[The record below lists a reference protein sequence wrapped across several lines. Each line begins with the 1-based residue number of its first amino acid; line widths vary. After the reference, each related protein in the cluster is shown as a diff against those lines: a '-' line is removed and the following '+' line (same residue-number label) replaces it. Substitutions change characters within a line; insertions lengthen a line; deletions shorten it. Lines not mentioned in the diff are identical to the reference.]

1 MPKNNHTYK
10 WAQLIKWGGKLADIQ
25 KQQKTMRVSY
35 IVLLLGV
42 FMAAL
47 DNGIISAALTTING
61 TFNVSATLGTWGI
74 TLYTLGMAV
83 ATPIVGKLSDRYG
96 RKKLFLIEL
105 IIFTIGSLGVAL
117 SPNFAFFLG
126 SRLFQS
132 FGGGGLF
139 IIASSHIISTVTK
152 QKQGSML
159 GMLGAMNGIASV
171 IGPNI
176 GSFLID
182 ITGNWHWL
190 FLINVPIGI
199 LLVIFGWFAL
209 EETRIEV
216 QSKIDYYGI
225 TLLSLSI
232 LAVMFAVNNLGSGE
246 TLTGSFLS
254 IGVLGLLLL
263 GIAVFAFLLM
273 LEKRQEGGNVD
284 PILPYT
290 LLKKP
295 TYAVTMLLALMSGTF
310 IGAVIFIPSFAEQVI
325 GIPAAKSGYWMTPL
339 ALASGIGAGGGG
351 FFVDKRGP
359 VQTLVLLG
367 LIAMIG
373 FGGLA
378 FFTSTKLSF
387 IVFTVIAGIGFGFA
401 LGAPLTVLTSNA
413 AGKQK
418 GTAIGTLSVA
428 RQIGLT
434 ISPTIFGAFIQ
445 QGFSKLGGIIPE
457 KLMQNGINP
466 SDMPEEAMHQIK
478 GEGGYSNIQES
489 IANIPDEDVQSA
501 LYQAFE
507 EAAQLAYQPI
517 YLFAAIMAV
526 LLIGLAL
533 IFQKQFK
540 KDEQE
545 EEKASE
551 ELE

>member
-1 MPKNNHTYK
+1 M
-10 WAQLIKWGGKLADIQ
+10 ASAEE
-25 KQQKTMRVSY
+25 QKTMRLSY
-35 IVLLLGV
+35 IVLLIGV

-61 TFNVSATLGTWGI
+61 SFDVSATLGTWGI
-74 TLYTLGMAV
+74 TLYTLGLAV
-83 ATPIVGKLSDRYG
+83 ATPIVGKLADRYG

-105 IIFTIGSLGVAL
+105 IIFTIGSLGVAI

-126 SRLFQS
+126 ARLFQS

-139 IIASSHIISTVTK
+139 IIASSHVISTVTK
-152 QKQGSML
+152 KKQGSML
-159 GMLGAMNGIASV
+159 GYLGAMNGIASV

-176 GSFLID
+176 GSFLMD
-182 ITGNWHWL
+182 LTGSWHWL

-199 LLVIFGWFAL
+199 LLIVFGWSAL
-209 EETRIEV
+209 EETKENTL
-216 QSKIDYYGI
+216 SKIDYYGI

-232 LAVMFAVNNLGSGE
+232 LAIMFAVNNLGSGAN
-246 TLTGSFLS
+246 LLDSFLS

-263 GIAVFAFLLM
+263 GIVIFTSLLF
-273 LEKRQEGGNVD
+273 LEKRQENGDID
-284 PILPYT
+284 PILPYS

-295 TYAVTMLLALMSGTF
+295 TYSMIMLMALMSGTF
-310 IGAVIFIPSFAEQVI
+310 IGAVIFIPSFAEQVL

-359 VQTLVLLG
+359 VQTLVFSG
-367 LIAMIG
+367 VIAFIG

-378 FFTSTKLSF
+378 LFTSTKLTF
-387 IVFTVIAGIGFGFA
+387 IIFTVIAGIGFGFA

-418 GTAIGTLSVA
+418 GSAIGTLSVA

-445 QGFSKLGGIIPE
+445 QGFSKLGKIIPD
-457 KLMQNGINP
+457 KLQENGIDP
-466 SDMPEEAMHQIK
+466 SNLPEGALEQVE
-478 GEGGYSNIQES
+478 GGGYSNMQAAIDK
-489 IANIPDEDVQSA
+489 IPDIEVQHA
-501 LYQAFE
+501 LREAFA
-507 EAAQLAYQPI
+507 EAAHLAYQPI
-517 YLFAAIMAV
+517 YLFVAFVSLLMIAV
-526 LLIGLAL
+526 AL
-533 IFQKQFK
+533 IFQKQFANDAK
-540 KDEQE
+540 KE
-545 EEKASE
+545 EMKG
-551 ELE
+551 

>member
-1 MPKNNHTYK
+1 MNGDEEVSNGKNE
-10 WAQLIKWGGKLADIQ
+10 
-25 KQQKTMRVSY
+25 KTMRISY
-35 IVLLLGV
+35 VVLLFGV

-61 TFNVSATLGTWGI
+61 SFNVSATLGTWGI

-126 SRLFQS
+126 ARLFQS

-139 IIASSHIISTVTK
+139 IIASSHIISTVTR

-199 LLVIFGWFAL
+199 MLVIFGWFAL
-209 EETRIEV
+209 EETKIKV
-216 QSKIDYYGI
+216 LSKIDYYGI

-232 LAVMFAVNNLGSGE
+232 LAVMFAVNNLGNGD
-246 TLTGSFLS
+246 TLMGSFLS
-254 IGVLGLLLL
+254 ISVLGLLVF
-263 GIAVFAFLLM
+263 GIILFAFLLL
-273 LEKRQEGGNVD
+273 LEKRQENGDVD
-284 PILPYT
+284 PILPFA

-295 TYAVTMLLALMSGTF
+295 TYAVTMLMALISGTF

-351 FFVDKRGP
+351 YFVDKRGP
-359 VQTLVLLG
+359 VQTLVLSG
-367 LIAMIG
+367 LIALIG

-378 FFTSTKLSF
+378 FFTSTKLTF
-387 IVFTVIAGIGFGFA
+387 IVFTIIAGIGFGFA

-445 QGFSKLGGIIPE
+445 QGFSNLGSIIPE
-457 KLMQNGINP
+457 KLAKNGIDP
-466 SDMPEEAMHQIK
+466 SEMPAEAMEQMK
-478 GEGGYSNIQES
+478 GGGGYSNIQDAIEK
-489 IANIPDEDVQSA
+489 IPDTDTQSA
-501 LYQAFE
+501 LYQAFD
-507 EAAQLAYQPI
+507 EAAHMAYQPI

-526 LLIGLAL
+526 LLIALAL
-533 IFQKQFK
+533 LFRKQFK
-540 KDEQE
+540 EDERE
-545 EEKASE
+545 EDKANE
-551 ELE
+551 ETE